1 MEGEGNPG
9 CNGPIEIIVL
19 LTFLKSINIRHFP
32 DFFFV
37 TKKGEFLGKIKAL
50 YDFSVIAHLLIV

>member
-32 DFFFV
+32 DFFFI
-37 TKKGEFLGKIKAL
+37 TKTGEVHGENEGFI
-50 YDFSVIAHLLIV
+50 